1 MILFGSIM
9 IADRQGEIVH
19 IFSQGAYIICSAMLA
34 EQIVCECLRG
44 SACPVAPVD
53 GTGAAN

>member
-1 MILFGSIM
+1 MVTRLIVILFGSIM

-44 SACPVAPVD
+44 SA
-53 GTGAAN
+53 AN